1 MSDINKEI
9 QSLKSRLESLEKTIN
24 GSKNNLFGKP
34 SQELGSNSS
43 DTIIRTLGS
52 LKVRYG
58 SKYVTI
64 FKDGKLVSDEMSKLI
79 YVSDKI
85 GNKEGI
91 HIIQQEGQED
101 FSVYIVYKGKSY
113 ELASSILTYVS
124 FLESQITSS
133 ENKRTAQK
141 NLGITYNS
149 IEDYYNDNGIQ
160 DGIIYISNENKIYLV
175 SKGIPKEYKIQL
187 PENYEE
193 LNVTKLIAN
202 QIKLN
207 DVIISNSGINGTSVF
222 QILNNTFNDNSL
234 KTGKINCNSIESNLS
249 NGFYLKQINDE
260 WVLKVDKVI
269 SSDTQQK
276 PLYYPYDIIVDGN
289 SLKTLYNTFDGK
301 YKEGDVVA
309 VSYQSEEVINNA
321 SYTLIEEFV
330 TELDKK
336 TIIPETTTTIN
347 IKNITESYKYYNQY
361 KSLYDNAVEN
371 NLSGFNEALQ
381 TNPDNIF
388 IEIQKQKEY
397 KEKTFLSDQFEN
409 SYVSEYTNKYCI
421 VMTLFSKNKGTVL
434 PMSDSS
440 EILDRLI
447 HDSNIYEYSSKYEI
461 DTEIKTSPSEI
472 VYETV
477 YDIDGSAFNS
487 PVELNSK
494 YIKYTKSTI
503 NKPDFKF
510 FKFNSGNFVIQTS
523 KTEDNWEYVENPDS
537 LVGAFLYPIKIN
549 EEFHPLF
556 EFNDSFNV
564 ILPYEIT
571 SDETSPKLLEFKL
584 DNNIVTISKDGS
596 YYNNG
601 LILKSTESDNSFAK
615 YSDDS
620 FTIPQNC
627 SDKTLITKEWVSNY
641 SFLPSGVIMAFYG
654 SIIPKGWVLCDGQT
668 YDKDGNVT
676 AGLGITT
683 PDLSNKII
691 IGEGDSTIGDYLNLT
706 SSEVGI
712 NSYNL
717 VALKYIMKL

>member
-113 ELASSILTYVS
+113 ELTSSILTYVS

-207 DVIISNSGINGTSVF
+207 DVVISNSGINGTSVF
-222 QILNNTFNDNSL
+222 QILNNTFSDNSL

-309 VSYQSEEVINNA
+309 VSYQSEKVINSA

-347 IKNITESYKYYNQY
+347 IKNVTESYKYYNQY

-371 NLSGFNEALQ
+371 DSHFNEVLQ
-381 TNPDNIF
+381 TNLDNIF
-388 IEIQKQKEY
+388 IEIKKQKEY

-421 VMTLFSKNKGTVL
+421 VMTLFSKNKGTIL
-434 PMSDSS
+434 PMDETS
-440 EILDRLI
+440 EILDRTL
-447 HDSNIYEYSSKYEI
+447 HGSNIYEYSSKYEI

-477 YDIDGSAFNS
+477 YDIDGSVFKS
-487 PVELNSK
+487 PVDSLK
-494 YIKYTKSTI
+494 YIIYNKSNVTL
-503 NKPDFKF
+503 KF
-510 FKFNSGNFVIQTS
+510 FKFESGKFITQTS
-523 KTEDNWEYVENPDS
+523 ENTWGYIENPDS
-537 LVGAFLYPIKIN
+537 LIGAFLYPIKIN
-549 EEFHPLF
+549 GEFHPLF
-556 EFNDSFNV
+556 EFNDRFNV
-564 ILPYEIT
+564 ILPYEINLGE
-571 SDETSPKLLEFKL
+571 SSKLGEFKL

-620 FTIPQNC
+620 FTIPQDC
-627 SDKTLITKEWVSNY
+627 SDKTLITKEWISNY

-676 AGLGITT
+676 TESGIKT
-683 PDLSNKII
+683 PNLSNKII
-691 IGEGDSTIGDYLNLT
+691 IGEGDSTNGDYLNLL